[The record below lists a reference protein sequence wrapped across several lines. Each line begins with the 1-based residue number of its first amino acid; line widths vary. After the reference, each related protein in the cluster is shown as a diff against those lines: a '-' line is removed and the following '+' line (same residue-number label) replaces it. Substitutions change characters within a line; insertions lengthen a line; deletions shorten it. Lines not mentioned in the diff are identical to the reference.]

1 MTNHQIF
8 TDVGNFDLVVRWA
21 KQTIAEST
29 TVLILLASPIAR
41 RRSQVVR
48 QGSAKPLYPSSNL
61 GAASNRLAILNRI
74 IFIFSL
80 VCHPLVTRAPKKYD
94 LGIKLFGYF
103 KGTKW
108 QLFESVPELGKHS

>member
-21 KQTIAEST
+21 NQTIAEST

-48 QGSAKPLYPSSNL
+48 QGSAKPLYGSSNL
-61 GAASNRLAILNRI
+61 PAASKAQKPNKPRSN
-74 IFIFSL
+74 
-80 VCHPLVTRAPKKYD
+80 
-94 LGIKLFGYF
+94 
-103 KGTKW
+103 
-108 QLFESVPELGKHS
+108 